1 MEVGEVTNGERKNI
15 KKKKKKGKK
24 KGADAKAA
32 KRHIRIACQWPRIA
46 VALVLNFLSSSSSSR
61 LLLVLLKSNG
71 L

>member
-1 MEVGEVTNGERKNI
+1 MGKEKTS
-15 KKKKKKGKK
+15 KKRKK

-46 VALVLNFLSSSSSSR
+46 VALVLIFLSSSSSR
-61 LLLVLLKSNG
+61 LLPVLLKSNG

>member
-1 MEVGEVTNGERKNI
+1 MNGERKNI
-15 KKKKKKGKK
+15 EKKEKRKGKK

-32 KRHIRIACQWPRIA
+32 KRHIRIVCQWPTIA
-46 VALVLNFLSSSSSSR
+46 VALVLIFLSSSSSR